1 MHHNTFRT
9 MRVNINMVYRAI
21 LNRIDLLAKRL
32 VGGIILLILISSA
45 HATTFEIHVFADS
58 KLALHQHFISKVKSH
73 LTVGSNDNL
82 QYSISIIN
90 NVDSNQIDTAKP
102 DAILVLGTRSAK
114 IFSETAITSHVIY
127 GLVPSK
133 FYKKRIA
140 TSTSCKQ
147 NNCTAIFIDQPLAR
161 SVKLAKL
168 ALPNT
173 KAVGLLVGEK
183 SNIPAI
189 KEIANQ
195 HSLTLEARLL
205 TNQKDLVHTL
215 SDILANA
222 DSLLTYPDPT
232 IYNSWTA
239 QNILLTAYRH
249 KKPVIGYSKSFIKAG
264 ALLGVYSTP
273 SQLAQQ
279 TSDMILSISRKKETE
294 KFLPTPQYPK
304 YYTVSVNQMVAKSL
318 GIQIESEHKLKA
330 ALKVLENE

>member
-1 MHHNTFRT
+1 MNHNTINPVSVT
-9 MRVNINMVYRAI
+9 NMVYRAV
-21 LNRIDLLAKRL
+21 LKRSDRL
-32 VGGIILLILISSA
+32 MQRVIGGVLLLILISGI
-45 HATTFEIHVFADS
+45 HATTLEIHVIADS
-58 KLALHQHFISKVKSH
+58 KLALHQYFISKMKSH
-73 LTVGSNDNL
+73 LTVGSKDSH
-82 QYSISIIN
+82 QYSISIIDHDDPN
-90 NVDSNQIDTAKP
+90 LIYAAKP
-102 DAILVLGTRSAK
+102 DVILVLGTRSAK
-114 IFSETAITSHVIY
+114 KFSETAITSHVIY

-133 FYKKRIA
+133 FYKNRIA

-161 SVKLAKL
+161 SIKLTKL

-173 KAVGLLVGEK
+173 KAVGLLAGEK
-183 SNIPAI
+183 SDIPAI

-195 HSLTLEARLL
+195 HSFTLDARLL
-205 TNQKDLVHTL
+205 TNQKELVYTL

-222 DSLLTYPDPT
+222 DSLLTYPDPS

-279 TSDMILSISRKKETE
+279 TSEMVITISNKKE
-294 KFLPTPQYPK
+294 KSLPTPQYPK

-318 GIQIESEHKLKA
+318 GINIDSENKLKA
-330 ALKVLENE
+330 ALKGLEHE